1 MLRSGFQQATSNSN
15 IPESIPN
22 ASIHKRQKTDHVQEV
37 IEAPLPASHQVNHDD
52 DDDDMFGDDIAL
64 EELDLSTIVS
74 NANKNAELTMGS
86 DMFDDLD
93 MDELNDL
100 IQAVEA
106 RPSQP
111 QPAPSPEPRAKRQK
125 FIRYL
130 VASMTNQTYSEDGT
144 RYTEKVL
151 VLIQEDENRAITAKL
166 RQEWEQTRVVV
177 GDVVHIPYTTNM
189 KEIIIDNQ
197 KSFIVVHPDRLIS
210 CTAVAD
216 SYSCL
221 RKSVLQLKVKGVSEY
236 TEALVHGNIIHTV
249 LQNALQTGDFAVS
262 SIRRQMKNVIAN
274 SLEDLYAMDQDEE
287 TALSILMEYADHIH
301 AFGTKYVN
309 EYPRP
314 DARVSKNMGMNPET
328 EMKCTSVSICKVL
341 DIEEHLWSPTFG
353 LKGMVDASVQLRLS
367 PTNKV
372 LTVPFEL
379 KTGKVARFIT
389 NRAQTLLYTLL
400 MSDRYD
406 VEIGAGILYYS
417 KVNSLYLIPAARND
431 LRSLIMARNYLAI
444 ACSSESLPPML
455 RNSHT
460 CQYCYIND
468 ACTLYHKAVENGNG
482 TTSGLYK
489 LFDDKTDHM
498 TEDTCRFFKHWWELL
513 DQEETDIDYIRKD
526 IWSQPAE
533 TRELSG
539 RCLANMELN
548 LAASIVDPQ
557 AEQWKYCFTR
567 SPDQMEQRPLLCN
580 LSAGDPVVVSSM
592 QGHINLALGFVNSI
606 STTDIVLDLNE
617 PLRNPP
623 QLASPAF
630 DALNNQDFNSFVR
643 HKTDVCSYYS
653 LMNIQYR
660 IDKDE
665 MSSGMAMLRNN
676 LVMLT
681 AKSNDSTFSRSD
693 RLRELIIDLKK
704 PNYQAATPHIP
715 PMPHMNPDQ
724 RKALK
729 RVVQAEDYSL
739 ILGMPGTG
747 KTTTTAEIINY
758 LVQHNQTVL
767 VAAYTH
773 TALDN
778 VLIKVR
784 EHGVDVLRLGNSDKV
799 MPAMRDCMPSSNSNC
814 ATTVQEMRELYG
826 SKKVVGVTCLGI
838 GHVLLQKR
846 EFDYC
851 IIDEASQ
858 ITLPTCIGPLRY
870 AKRFVLV
877 GDVYQ
882 LPPIVRNREAN
893 EAGLDKSL
901 FAILAEARPESI
913 SYLEYQYRMNRDIM
927 DVSNTLI
934 YDGKL
939 KCGNHQVASRTLQLP
954 LLDVGLEFMHKHSQC
969 QSSND
974 CWLSS
979 VLDPRRRVVFVNTD
993 EMKCKESRPLG
1004 SFLQNEGEAQLI
1016 QQVVETLLMSGLD
1029 QDDLAV
1035 ISVYRSQLR
1044 VISQLLK
1051 KRKSIEIATIDK
1063 YQGRDKNCV
1072 LISLVRNNKQG
1083 NAGDL
1088 LRDWRRLNVAITRA
1102 KSKLVLFGSAS
1113 TLRASALYSRLLDS
1127 FEQKGW
1133 MCNLPENAPVL
1144 HRRPEHIRQDKD
1156 EYEPVLLTPKAK
1168 KPPKPFLPTNAILKK
1183 NDILQDFT
1191 IRPDQVDEKACWFR
1205 KYFVGKPYITLIGPV
1220 LEDES
1225 DLAVISIVK
1234 EVIKKSITQ
1243 YRIIVRTKQDWNIGF
1258 IVKELDATELVLQLD
1273 SLGQLHKLDLE
1284 LEPQTRRNRPKRS
1297 FSSAIITGMAN
1308 QTFLPSNSS
1317 NQQQQLNT
1325 VLTTATRLMRA
1336 ALMFLFQDINF
1347 KSFKEITAQVTIMA
1361 GLEKEFLRYDEIG
1374 IPKSYKFGVLT
1385 VGEGQQTEEEWFS
1398 NTGLSIGFDK
1408 FLNIIGKPVK
1418 LKGYQGYAAGLD
1430 TKTDESGEMT
1440 FASTWRD
1447 HEIIYHVAALMPL
1460 RQHDVQQVHRKRY
1473 IGNDIVCIV
1482 FMEGDATQRFTP
1494 ESIRSQFLHVFIVVY
1509 YERINQQDAWRVQV
1523 LYNKNVKPFS
1533 PPVPSPPIF
1542 NDEDELREFLLL
1554 KREYLASQHIPYGLL
1569 NSIYIVINAENASLK
1584 SSEKFT
1590 LPNNK
1595 ARQCILK
1602 SLIESGLEASQVAR
1616 SFGGHHGTTCRLGSG
1631 NNTDKKHMSERPK
1644 SAGAVAASA
1653 TSATST
1659 TVIPVKLG
1667 TSAVE
1672 KPEQQKHQTSASNT
1686 PITPEL
1692 PPVPSISRSSVLR
1705 ELVSLTRRKSSNSH
1719 SGSNKNHVQTKF
1731 YSYHQQQHSTI
1742 SEDSN
1747 EKQDNCLTDSTTSI
1761 VKTSKIAS
1769 SSTHGIRHKAHAGL
1783 SGIFDKFF

>member
-1 MLRSGFQQATSNSN
+1 MLGLGSHQATDSN
-15 IPESIPN
+15 IPESTPTV
-22 ASIHKRQKTDHVQEV
+22 SIHKRQKTDHVLEV
-37 IEAPLPASHQVNHDD
+37 ETSMPTHHQHNQGNDDDD

-64 EELDLSTIVS
+64 KELDLSAIV
-74 NANKNAELTMGS
+74 NANKQPDLTLGS

-100 IQAVEA
+100 IQAEEA
-106 RPSQP
+106 RSSKQT
-111 QPAPSPEPRAKRQK
+111 PREKRRK

-130 VASMTNQTYSEDGT
+130 VASMTSQTYVMDET

-166 RQEWEQTRVVV
+166 RQEWEQTKVMV
-177 GDVVHIPYTTNM
+177 GDVVHIPYTTNQ

-197 KSFIVVHPDRLIS
+197 MNFIVVHPDRLIS

-221 RKSVLQLKVKGVSEY
+221 RKSVLQLKVRGVSEY

-249 LQNALQTGDFAVS
+249 LQNALQTGDFAVE
-262 SIRRQMKNVIAN
+262 SIKRQMKNVIAN

-287 TALSILMEYADHIH
+287 TALNILVEYADHIH
-301 AFGTKYVN
+301 TFGTKYVN
-309 EYPRP
+309 QFPLP
-314 DARVSKNMGMNPET
+314 DARVCKNMGVNPEA
-328 EMKCTSVSICKVL
+328 EMGCTSVSICKVL

-353 LKGMVDASVQLRLS
+353 LKGMVDASVQLKLS

-406 VEIGAGILYYS
+406 VEIGAGMLYYS
-417 KVNSLYLIPAARND
+417 KINSLYLIPSSRND

-468 ACTLYHKAVENGNG
+468 ACAIYHRAVENGNG

-498 TEDTCRFFKHWWELL
+498 TESTSSFFKHWWELI

-533 TRELSG
+533 IREMSG

-548 LAASIVDPQ
+548 LTDSNVDPQ
-557 AEQWKYCFTR
+557 IEQWKYCFTR
-567 SPDQMEQRPLLCN
+567 SPDQMHRPLLCN
-580 LSAGDPVVVSSM
+580 ISVGDPVVVSSM
-592 QGHINLALGFVNSI
+592 QGHINLALGFVSSI
-606 STTDIVLDLNE
+606 STTEIVLDLNE

-623 QLASPAF
+623 QIGTSAF
-630 DALNNQDFNSFVR
+630 DPLNNQDFNSFIR
-643 HKTDVCSYYS
+643 LKADVKGYYS

-681 AKSNDSTFSRSD
+681 AKSSDTFPRGD

-704 PNYQAATPHIP
+704 PNYQATIPHMPPTPN
-715 PMPHMNPDQ
+715 MNPDQ

-729 RVVQAEDYSL
+729 RVIQADDYSL

-758 LVQHNQTVL
+758 LVRHNKTVL

-784 EHGVDVLRLGNSDKV
+784 EHGVDVLRLGNMDKV
-799 MPAMRDCMPSSNSNC
+799 MPAMRDCVPSSNSSI
-814 ATTVQEMRELYG
+814 TTVSEMKEFYD

-882 LPPIVRNREAN
+882 LPPIVRNKEAN
-893 EAGLDKSL
+893 EGGLDKSL

-913 SYLEYQYRMNRDIM
+913 SYLEYQYRMNREIM

-939 KCGNHQVASRTLQLP
+939 KCGNYQVASRTLQLP
-954 LLDVGLEFMHKHSQC
+954 HLDAGLRSMHE
-969 QSSND
+969 QSNCSFIQSKD
-974 CWLSS
+974 CWLKS
-979 VLDPRRRVVFVNTD
+979 VLDPTRKVVFVDTD

-1016 QQVVETLLMSGLD
+1016 YQVTETLLKSGLD
-1029 QDDLAV
+1029 EQDLAV
-1035 ISVYRSQLR
+1035 VSVYRSQLR

-1051 KRKSIEIATIDK
+1051 SRKSIEIATIDK
-1063 YQGRDKNCV
+1063 YQGRDKDCV
-1072 LISLVRNNKQG
+1072 LISLVRNNNQG

-1113 TLRASALYSRLLDS
+1113 TLKASALYSRLLDS
-1127 FEQKGW
+1127 FETKGW
-1133 MCNLPENAPVL
+1133 IYRLPANAEILHTQQEQAAPPDQDENNRTSAVAPK
-1144 HRRPEHIRQDKD
+1144 EKKS
-1156 EYEPVLLTPKAK
+1156 PKA
-1168 KPPKPFLPTNAILKK
+1168 FLPTNAILKK
-1183 NDILQDFT
+1183 NDILQD
-1191 IRPDQVDEKACWFR
+1191 
-1205 KYFVGKPYITLIGPV
+1205 
-1220 LEDES
+1220 
-1225 DLAVISIVK
+1225 
-1234 EVIKKSITQ
+1234 
-1243 YRIIVRTKQDWNIGF
+1243 
-1258 IVKELDATELVLQLD
+1258 
-1273 SLGQLHKLDLE
+1273 
-1284 LEPQTRRNRPKRS
+1284 
-1297 FSSAIITGMAN
+1297 
-1308 QTFLPSNSS
+1308 
-1317 NQQQQLNT
+1317 
-1325 VLTTATRLMRA
+1325 
-1336 ALMFLFQDINF
+1336 
-1347 KSFKEITAQVTIMA
+1347 
-1361 GLEKEFLRYDEIG
+1361 
-1374 IPKSYKFGVLT
+1374 
-1385 VGEGQQTEEEWFS
+1385 
-1398 NTGLSIGFDK
+1398 
-1408 FLNIIGKPVK
+1408 
-1418 LKGYQGYAAGLD
+1418 
-1430 TKTDESGEMT
+1430 
-1440 FASTWRD
+1440 
-1447 HEIIYHVAALMPL
+1447 
-1460 RQHDVQQVHRKRY
+1460 
-1473 IGNDIVCIV
+1473 
-1482 FMEGDATQRFTP
+1482 
-1494 ESIRSQFLHVFIVVY
+1494 
-1509 YERINQQDAWRVQV
+1509 
-1523 LYNKNVKPFS
+1523 LYN
-1533 PPVPSPPIF
+1533 
-1542 NDEDELREFLLL
+1542 
-1554 KREYLASQHIPYGLL
+1554 
-1569 NSIYIVINAENASLK
+1569 NAL
-1584 SSEKFT
+1584 
-1590 LPNNK
+1590 
-1595 ARQCILK
+1595 
-1602 SLIESGLEASQVAR
+1602 
-1616 SFGGHHGTTCRLGSG
+1616 
-1631 NNTDKKHMSERPK
+1631 
-1644 SAGAVAASA
+1644 
-1653 TSATST
+1653 
-1659 TVIPVKLG
+1659 
-1667 TSAVE
+1667 
-1672 KPEQQKHQTSASNT
+1672 
-1686 PITPEL
+1686 
-1692 PPVPSISRSSVLR
+1692 
-1705 ELVSLTRRKSSNSH
+1705 
-1719 SGSNKNHVQTKF
+1719 
-1731 YSYHQQQHSTI
+1731 
-1742 SEDSN
+1742 
-1747 EKQDNCLTDSTTSI
+1747 
-1761 VKTSKIAS
+1761 
-1769 SSTHGIRHKAHAGL
+1769 
-1783 SGIFDKFF
+1783 